1 MKMTIPSVSVYAIDQ
16 HNFRSLWSRSHGSQ
30 HSSSKVVRL
39 FGAFVLLVLSS
50 SVAFAQYGGGPAYSG
65 PAKLTIKSGVLG
77 EDRTILVRTPA
88 GYETNKLAYPVLYMT
103 DGDAHIAHT
112 GSTIEFLARNGR
124 MSEMIVVGITNTDR
138 TRDLTPTKATGANA
152 AQFPTA
158 GGADN
163 FLKFIETEVIPEIEK
178 RYRVQPYR
186 VLAGHSFGGLFTV
199 HALITRPELF
209 NSYVAV
215 SPSLQWS
222 DDATL
227 KRAEEFFK
235 TRKELRATLFTSL
248 GNEPG
253 AISKG
258 FEQFKQILAK
268 NQIKGFESEVQQ
280 MTDEDHGSVVLR
292 SHYSGLRKVY
302 DGWQMPRDPA
312 TGAVTGGLKA
322 ADEHYKWLS
331 QKFGYSIPTPENL
344 INQIG
349 YQFLLGSNP
358 EPDTAIATFKSNVE
372 RYPNSANVYDSLA
385 EAYERGGQLE
395 LATPLYEKAQA
406 LGQQNHDPNAAIYSA
421 NFARTSEK
429 MKQAGA
435 AKQAGTVKPA
445 EVAKPTEAAKQAE
458 APKKG
463 Q

>member
-1 MKMTIPSVSVYAIDQ
+1 
-16 HNFRSLWSRSHGSQ
+16 
-30 HSSSKVVRL
+30 
-39 FGAFVLLVLSS
+39 
-50 SVAFAQYGGGPAYSG
+50 
-65 PAKLTIKSGVLG
+65 
-77 EDRTILVRTPA
+77 
-88 GYETNKLAYPVLYMT
+88 
-103 DGDAHIAHT
+103 
-112 GSTIEFLARNGR
+112 

-186 VLAGHSFGGLFTV
+186 VLAGHSFGGLFAV

-235 TRKELRATLFTSL
+235 TRKELHATLFTSL

-253 AISKG
+253 DIGKA
-258 FEQFKQILAK
+258 FEQFKQLLAR
-268 NQIKGFESEVQQ
+268 NQIKGFESEAQQ

-292 SHYSGLRKVY
+292 SHYFGLRKVY

-312 TGAVTGGLKA
+312 TGAVAGGLKA

-349 YQFLLGSNP
+349 YQDLLGGNP
-358 EPDTAIATFKSNVE
+358 EQAIATFKTNVD

-385 EAYERGGQLE
+385 EAYEKGGRIE
-395 LATPLYEKAQA
+395 LATPLYEKAQT
-406 LGQQNHDPNAAIYSA
+406 LGKQNNDPNAAIYWA
-421 NFARTSEK
+421 NFARASEK
-429 MKQAGA
+429 MKQA
-435 AKQAGTVKPA
+435 
-445 EVAKPTEAAKQAE
+445 EAAKKAGT
-458 APKKG
+458 AKKG